1 MFDLRLPTGAFFGLV
16 GLLLAGM
23 GIVAPDTRAPL
34 TTVNIDLYCGLAMM
48 AFGGAMLTLA
58 WRASR
63 RS

>member
-1 MFDLRLPTGAFFGLV
+1 
-16 GLLLAGM
+16 M